1 VSDILETLSIPV
13 IRHAFL
19 AMVIAGGTLSLLG
32 VVIVSLHLTAIRF
45 TLMHIGLLG
54 AAAGMSLGISP
65 APGAFVLVLVASLLM
80 GITGKRFSISASS
93 VMGLFMTGSLAAAFL
108 LLAVAGV
115 PAMAVFG
122 VFAGNI
128 LLLTRIDLIFVAVLG
143 AAVVTLFIVAY
154 REIELVLLD
163 DELARALG
171 VPVDLVTAGLFVL
184 VGAGVAAALRLVG
197 ALLVDGIILLPGIA
211 ALRFA
216 RGFGSAL
223 ILSAAFGILSAVGG
237 FLGALVFDLPV
248 GASAAAAST
257 LILAASVLVSKLL
270 HRSQ

>member
-1 VSDILETLSIPV
+1 MADIIAALSIPV

-19 AMVIAGGTLSLLG
+19 GMVIAGATLSLLG

-54 AAAGMSLGISP
+54 AAAGLSLGLSP
-65 APGAFVLVLVASLLM
+65 APGAFTLVLVASLVM
-80 GITGKRFSISASS
+80 GVTGKRFAISASS
-93 VMGLFMTGSLAAAFL
+93 VMGLFMTGSLAGAFL

-115 PAMAVFG
+115 PAMDVFG

-128 LLLTRIDLIFVAVLG
+128 LLMTRIDLALVAVLG
-143 AAVVTLFIVAY
+143 AAVVSVFVIAY

-163 DELARALG
+163 AELARALG
-171 VPVDLVTAGLFVL
+171 VPVDAVTAGLFVL

-197 ALLVDGIILLPGIA
+197 ALLVDAIILLPGIA

-216 RGFGSAL
+216 RSFRSAL
-223 ILSAAFGILSAVGG
+223 ILSGTFGLLACVGG
-237 FLGALVFDLPV
+237 FFGALVFDLPI

-257 LILAASVLVSKLL
+257 IVLALSILGSRLL
-270 HRSQ
+270 KRR

>member
-1 VSDILETLSIPV
+1 MSDILAALAIPV
-13 IRHAFL
+13 IRHAFIG
-19 AMVIAGGTLSLLG
+19 MVIAGATLSMLG

-54 AAAGMSLGISP
+54 AAAGMSLGMSP
-65 APGAFVLVLVASLLM
+65 APGAFGLVLAASLVM

-93 VMGLFMTGSLAAAFL
+93 VMGLFMTGSLAGAFL
-108 LLAVAGV
+108 LLAVSGV
-115 PAMAVFG
+115 PAMAVFS

-128 LLLTRIDLIFVAVLG
+128 LLMTRIDLLFVAVLG
-143 AAVVTLFIVAY
+143 AAVVTVFVVAY

-171 VPVDLVTAGLFVL
+171 VPVDLITAGLFVL

-216 RGFGSAL
+216 RGLGSAL
-223 ILSAAFGILSAVGG
+223 ILSVVFGLLTSVGG
-237 FLGALVFDLPV
+237 FFGALVFDLPV

-257 LILAASVLVSKLL
+257 LILAVSMLLSKLIQ
-270 HRSQ
+270 RS

>member
-1 VSDILETLSIPV
+1 MSDIIAALSIPV

-19 AMVIAGGTLSLLG
+19 GMLIAGGTLSLLG

-54 AAAGMSLGISP
+54 AAAGMSLGFAP
-65 APGAFVLVLVASLLM
+65 GPGAFTLVLVASVVM
-80 GITGKRFSISASS
+80 GVTGKRFSISASS

-115 PAMAVFG
+115 PAMDVFG

-128 LLLTRIDLIFVAVLG
+128 LLMTRLDLVFVAVLG
-143 AAVVTLFIVAY
+143 AAVITAFAVAY

-197 ALLVDGIILLPGIA
+197 ALLVDAIILLPGIA

-223 ILSAAFGILSAVGG
+223 LLSALFGLIACVGG
-237 FLGALVFDLPV
+237 FFGALVFDLPI

-257 LILAASVLVSKLL
+257 LVLALSVLISKLKN
-270 HRSQ
+270 